1 MLGSSPTAA
10 SSSAR
15 GSTATSASPAGSPC
29 AAARRRRV
37 AHSSTDATP
46 LLRVAQLAIHLDR
59 TQNEALTLNKQ
70 QHMEPLWGVGDEP
83 GDFVGY
89 LAEQVGVDR
98 EDVLSWDVMTHPVQ
112 PSTRLGRAREL
123 IAAPRLDNLA
133 TSYAGVRALLDA
145 VATEPAH
152 VPVLVLF
159 DHEEIGST
167 SERGATS
174 TLLPSV
180 LERIVT
186 AGGGTRDDY
195 WRALAATVIAS
206 GDMGHATHP
215 NYADRHEPMHQIRVN
230 GGPVLKVNTNLR
242 YATDSVGA
250 AAFRLA
256 CEQAG
261 RPHADLRHPQ
271 RPALRLDR
279 RPGDVVADRRDDRR
293 LRRGRP
299 VDAQHARAHGRR
311 GPGHVCRRARRSS
324 PPGRRAPDAGAVRR
338 CGMHVETS
346 WPTADPRLRRR
357 LRVLHAQVQFASVG
371 RPARRYDV
379 RPGRARPRAVGLTAD
394 CDEAA
399 SSSPPT
405 ADPSGTAHRER
416 ATRRPG
422 GDRRP
427 PPLAPGL
434 GWPQPT
440 LGPRTAP
447 AAGGTAACA
456 RPALT
461 TRHAGL
467 RRPARFDSAVRRSGT
482 LFRLLDARR

>member
-1 MLGSSPTAA
+1 
-10 SSSAR
+10 
-15 GSTATSASPAGSPC
+15 
-29 AAARRRRV
+29 
-37 AHSSTDATP
+37 
-46 LLRVAQLAIHLDR
+46 
-59 TQNEALTLNKQ
+59 
-70 QHMEPLWGVGDEP
+70 MEPLWGVGDEP

-261 RPHADLRHPQ
+261 VPMQTFVTRSDLPCGSTVG
-271 RPALRLDR
+271 PVTSSLTGATTVDFGAAALSMHSTRELD
-279 RPGDVVADRRDDRR
+279 
-293 LRRGRP
+293 
-299 VDAQHARAHGRR
+299 GRR
-311 GPGHVCRRARRSS
+311 GPGDVCRGAERVPRPGLSRGGGRSGAVGGHAATAYAAGRLRTAPGAGARSAWRPRSS
-324 PPGRRAPDAGAVRR
+324 CRTGRPSSTTPTAGSARAACSSSSGGSTGATATTCGPGRRS
-338 CGMHVETS
+338 TS
-346 WPTADPRLRRR
+346 
-357 LRVLHAQVQFASVG
+357 
-371 RPARRYDV
+371 RPWA
-379 RPGRARPRAVGLTAD
+379 
-394 CDEAA
+394 
-399 SSSPPT
+399 
-405 ADPSGTAHRER
+405 
-416 ATRRPG
+416 
-422 GDRRP
+422 
-427 PPLAPGL
+427 
-434 GWPQPT
+434 
-440 LGPRTAP
+440 
-447 AAGGTAACA
+447 
-456 RPALT
+456 
-461 TRHAGL
+461 
-467 RRPARFDSAVRRSGT
+467 
-482 LFRLLDARR
+482 

>member
-1 MLGSSPTAA
+1 MAHTFDTDTEAQGLIDYVDASPTPFHACEQAAERLVAEGFTEVVETEPWPTEPGRHYLVRGGSLVAWDTTGAHGAGAGPAAGFRVVGAHTDSPNLRVKPHPDHARAGWQMLGIEPYGGLILGSWLDRDLGLAGRVA
-10 SSSAR
+10 VR
-15 GSTATSASPAGSPC
+15 GPAGVES
-29 AAARRRRV
+29 RTFHGR
-37 AHSSTDATP
+37 DA

-70 QHMEPLWGVGDEP
+70 AHMEPLWGVGDEP

-180 LERIVT
+180 LERIVL

-250 AAFRLA
+250 GAFRLA

-261 RPHADLRHPQ
+261 VPMQTFVTRSDLPCGSTVGPVTSSLTGATTVDFGAAALSMHSTRELMGAED
-271 RPALRLDR
+271 PAMY
-279 RPGDVVADRRDDRR
+279 
-293 LRRGRP
+293 
-299 VDAQHARAHGRR
+299 
-311 GPGHVCRRARRSS
+311 
-324 PPGRRAPDAGAVRR
+324 AGAL
-338 CGMHVETS
+338 S
-346 WPTADPRLRRR
+346 A
-357 LRVLHAQVQFASVG
+357 F
-371 RPARRYDV
+371 
-379 RPGRARPRAVGLTAD
+379 
-394 CDEAA
+394 
-399 SSSPPT
+399 
-405 ADPSGTAHRER
+405 
-416 ATRRPG
+416 
-422 GDRRP
+422 
-427 PPLAPGL
+427 LAP
-434 GWPQPT
+434 
-440 LGPRTAP
+440 A
-447 AAGGTAACA
+447 
-456 RPALT
+456 
-461 TRHAGL
+461 
-467 RRPARFDSAVRRSGT
+467 
-482 LFRLLDARR
+482 